1 VRTLK
6 PCLTAAFSILAGALL
21 SASAWANDYPAR
33 PVSLVIPY
41 GAGGAFDITARL
53 LASVSQKHLGQQ
65 LVPTLK
71 PGGGATIGTA
81 FVARAKPDGYTLL
94 YAANSSLTIA
104 PLIEDPGYSKDD
116 FIPVGK
122 ITHLTYVVGVRN
134 DKPWKNL
141 NDLLAHVRNNP
152 KNVVFGATGIP
163 GLSTIG
169 QAQMLKTAGINTL
182 PPMVPFKGVG
192 EQVLSVLRGDTDYMI
207 QIYLGLLPQIRSKE
221 LRVLAVL
228 DDARSPFVPDAPT
241 AKELGFNISLNMW
254 LSVLAPKG
262 TPEPV
267 LEKLSGAIAG
277 MVKDPAFVEAMA
289 KIDAPIIYQGRRE
302 FQAFWNEEYKSY
314 GAMIEQ
320 QGLRKKKQ

>member
-1 VRTLK
+1 MRITTSTL
-6 PCLTAAFSILAGALL
+6 AAAMSILVGTLI
-21 SASAWANDYPAR
+21 SVSAWCDEYPSR

-81 FVARAKPDGYTLL
+81 FVARAKPDGYTLV
-94 YAANSSLTIA
+94 YAANSSLTVA
-104 PLIEDPGYSKDD
+104 PLLEDPGYTKDD
-116 FIPVGK
+116 FIPVAK
-122 ITHLTYVVGVRN
+122 ITHLTYVIAVRA
-134 DKPWKNL
+134 DKPWKTL
-141 NDLLAHVRNNP
+141 NDLLAHIRNNP

-169 QAQMLKTAGINTL
+169 HSILLKTAGIATA

-192 EQVLSVLRGDTDYMI
+192 EQVLSVLKGDTDYMI
-207 QIYLGLLPQIRSKE
+207 QIYLGILPQIRAKE

-228 DDARSPFVPDAPT
+228 DDARSPLMPEVPT
-241 AKELGFNISLNMW
+241 AKELGYNISLNMW

-267 LEKLSGAIAG
+267 LDKLSVAVAK
-277 MVKDPAFVEAMA
+277 MAKDPVFVEAMA
-289 KIDAPIIYQGRRE
+289 KVDAPILYQDRRT
-302 FQAFWNEEYKSY
+302 FQAFWNEEYKAY
-314 GAMIEQ
+314 GTLIEQ
-320 QGLRKKKQ
+320 EGLRKKK

>member
-1 VRTLK
+1 MRITTSTL
-6 PCLTAAFSILAGALL
+6 AAAMSILVGTLI
-21 SASAWANDYPAR
+21 SVSAWSDEYPSR

-53 LASVSQKHLGQQ
+53 LGSVSQKHLGQQ

-81 FVARAKPDGYTLL
+81 FVARAKPDGYTLV
-94 YAANSSLTIA
+94 YAANSSLTVA
-104 PLIEDPGYSKDD
+104 PLLEDPGYTKDD
-116 FIPVGK
+116 FIPVAK
-122 ITHLTYVVGVRN
+122 ITHLTYVIAVRA
-134 DKPWKNL
+134 DKPWKTL
-141 NDLLAHVRNNP
+141 NDLLAHIRNNP

-169 QAQMLKTAGINTL
+169 HSILLKTAGIATA

-192 EQVLSVLRGDTDYMI
+192 EQVLSVLKGDTDYMI
-207 QIYLGLLPQIRSKE
+207 QIYLGILPQIRAKE

-228 DDARSPFVPDAPT
+228 DDARSPLMPEVPT
-241 AKELGFNISLNMW
+241 AKELGYNISLNMW

-267 LEKLSGAIAG
+267 LDKLSVAVAK
-277 MVKDPAFVEAMA
+277 MAKDPLFVEAMA
-289 KIDAPIIYQGRRE
+289 KVDAPILYQDRRT
-302 FQAFWNEEYKSY
+302 FQAFWNEEYKAY
-314 GAMIEQ
+314 GTLIEQ
-320 QGLRKKKQ
+320 EGLRKKK

>member
-1 VRTLK
+1 MRIATRNW
-6 PCLTAAFSILAGALL
+6 PAAFSLL
-21 SASAWANDYPAR
+21 FGVMMSVSAWGDEYPGR

-81 FVARAKPDGYTLL
+81 FVARAKPDGYTLV
-94 YAANSSLTIA
+94 YAANSSLTVA
-104 PLIEDPGYSKDD
+104 PLLEDPGYTKDD
-116 FIPVGK
+116 FIPVAK
-122 ITHLTYVVGVRN
+122 ITHLTYVIAVRA

-141 NDLLAHVRNNP
+141 GELLAHVRSNP
-152 KNVVFGATGIP
+152 RNVVFGATGIP

-169 QAQMLKTAGINTL
+169 HSILLKTAGISTA

-192 EQVLSVLRGDTDYMI
+192 EQVLSVLKGDTDYMI

-228 DDARSPFVPDAPT
+228 DDARSPLMPDVPT
-241 AKELGFNISLNMW
+241 ARELGFNISLNMW

-267 LEKLSGAIAG
+267 IEKLSGAIAK
-277 MVKDPAFVEAMA
+277 MVKDPEFVEAMA
-289 KIDAPIIYQGRRE
+289 KIDAPILYQDRRT
-302 FQAFWNEEYKSY
+302 FQAFWNEEYKTY
-314 GAMIEQ
+314 GNLIQ
-320 QGLRKKKQ
+320 QEGLRKKK

>member
-1 VRTLK
+1 MRITTSTL
-6 PCLTAAFSILAGALL
+6 AAAMSIFVGALI
-21 SASAWANDYPAR
+21 SVSAWSDEYPSR

-81 FVARAKPDGYTLL
+81 FVARAKPDGYTLV
-94 YAANSSLTIA
+94 YAANSSLTVA
-104 PLIEDPGYSKDD
+104 PLLEDPGYTKDD
-116 FIPVGK
+116 FIPIAK
-122 ITHLTYVVGVRN
+122 ITHLTYVIAVRA
-134 DKPWKNL
+134 DKPWKTL
-141 NDLLAHVRNNP
+141 NDLLVHIRNNP

-169 QAQMLKTAGINTL
+169 HSILLKTAGIATA

-192 EQVLSVLRGDTDYMI
+192 EQVLSVLKGDTDYMI
-207 QIYLGLLPQIRSKE
+207 QIYLGVLPQIRAKE

-228 DDARSPFVPDAPT
+228 DDARSPLMPEVPT
-241 AKELGFNISLNMW
+241 AKELGFNIALNMW

-267 LEKLSGAIAG
+267 LDKLSVAVAK

-289 KIDAPIIYQGRRE
+289 KVDSPILYQDRRT
-302 FQAFWNEEYKSY
+302 FQAFWNEEYKAY
-314 GAMIEQ
+314 ANLIEQ
-320 QGLRKKKQ
+320 EGLRKKK

>member
-1 VRTLK
+1 VRIATRNR
-6 PCLTAAFSILAGALL
+6 TAALSILFGALM
-21 SASAWANDYPAR
+21 SASAWAADEYPSR

-41 GAGGAFDITARL
+41 GAGGAFDITARI

-104 PLIEDPGYSKDD
+104 PLIEDPGYTKDD

-122 ITHLTYVVGVRN
+122 ITHLTYVVAVRA

-141 NDLLAHVRNNP
+141 DDLLAYVRNNQ
-152 KNVVFGATGIP
+152 KSVVFGATGIP

-169 QAQMLKTAGINTL
+169 QSQLLKAGKVNYV

-192 EQVLSVLRGDTDYMI
+192 EQILSVMKGDTDYMI

-241 AKELGFNISLNMW
+241 AKELGYDISLNMW

-267 LEKLSGAIAG
+267 LAKLSTAIAG

-289 KIDAPIIYQGRRE
+289 KVDSPIIYQGRRE

-314 GAMIEQ
+314 GNLIEQ
-320 QGLRKKKQ
+320 QGLKKKK

>member
-1 VRTLK
+1 MRISTRT
-6 PCLTAAFSILAGALL
+6 LTAALSILAA
-21 SASAWANDYPAR
+21 ASIQVPAWAADEYPSR

-53 LASVSQKHLGQQ
+53 LANVSQKHLGQQ

-81 FVARAKPDGYTLL
+81 FVARAKPDGYTLV

-104 PLIEDPGYSKDD
+104 PLLEDPGYTKDD

-122 ITHLTYVVGVRN
+122 ITHLTYVVGVRA

-141 NDLLAHVRNNP
+141 NDLLAYVRNNQ
-152 KNVVFGATGIP
+152 KSVVFGATGIP

-169 QAQMLKTAGINTL
+169 QSLLLKAGNVNYV

-192 EQVLSVLRGDTDYMI
+192 EQILSVMKGDTDYMI
-207 QIYLGLLPQIRSKE
+207 QIYLGLLPQIRAKE

-228 DDARSPFVPDAPT
+228 DDARSPFIPDAPT
-241 AKELGFNISLNMW
+241 AKELGYNISLNMW
-254 LSVLAPKG
+254 LAVLAPKG
-262 TPEPV
+262 TPEPI
-267 LEKLSGAIAG
+267 LAKLSTAIAG

-289 KIDAPIIYQGRRE
+289 KIDSPIIYQGRPE

-314 GAMIEQ
+314 GNLIEQ
-320 QGLRKKKQ
+320 QGLRKKK